1 MIGIEPVRRTQ
12 LYIDGAWQDPA
23 TDEIVAVIGAATE
36 EPVGWVPAGSPAD
49 VDAAVDAARRAFDE
63 GPWPA
68 MAGAERGGYL
78 RRLAA
83 ALQPHATEIARTV
96 ASENGSPI
104 SWGTNSQ
111 AYSPIALFDYYGALA
126 DRECESTRPGRGT
139 TLVVREEPVGV
150 VGAIVPFNV
159 PLMIAAAKIA
169 PALAVGC
176 TVVVKAPPEAPLSL
190 LRLAEAAA
198 EIGLPP
204 GVLNVLTGG
213 AAVGERLVRHRGV
226 DKISFT
232 GSTAVG
238 ARIASLCGADL
249 RRVVLELGGKS
260 ASIVL
265 DDADPAAIATGLL
278 EVGITNN
285 GQACAAA
292 SRVLVPRRMHDAVVY
307 QLVSAVGD
315 LVVGDPLDPV
325 TQVGP
330 LVSARQRDKVL
341 SHIESGLSDGARV
354 AVGGGRPAHL
364 DRGWFVEPT
373 VFTSV
378 TNDMR
383 IAQEEIFGP
392 VLSVISYD
400 GGDDEAVRIAND
412 SPFGLAGSVWT
423 TDPRRG
429 LAVARRVRTGTFGIN
444 RVGIDLGAP
453 FGGFKQSGIGRE
465 FGPEALGHFVE
476 LKTIAGVPD

>member
-1 MIGIEPVRRTQ
+1 MTAVEPARRTR
-12 LYIDGAWQDPA
+12 LYIDGAWRAPA
-23 TDEIVAVIGAATE
+23 SDDLVAVVGAATE
-36 EPVGWVPAGSPAD
+36 EPVGWVPAGSPTD
-49 VDAAVDAARRAFDE
+49 VNAAVAAARRAFDE

-68 MAGAERGGYL
+68 LTGAERGGYL

-83 ALQPHATEIARTV
+83 ALQPRAAQIAATV
-96 ASENGSPI
+96 AGENGSPI
-104 SWGTNSQ
+104 TWAMSGQ
-111 AYSPIALFDYYGALA
+111 AYSPIALLDYYGTLA
-126 DRECESTRPGRGT
+126 DREGEATRPGRGT
-139 TLVVREEPVGV
+139 TITVRQEPVGV

-159 PLMIAAAKIA
+159 PLMIAVAKLA

-190 LRLAEAAA
+190 FLLADAAV
-198 EIGLPP
+198 EVGLPP
-204 GVLNVLTGG
+204 GVLNIVTGG
-213 AAVGERLVRHRGV
+213 AEVGEHLVRHPGV

-238 ARIASLCGADL
+238 ARIAALCGADL

-278 EVGITNN
+278 DVGMTNN

-292 SRVLVPRRMHDAVVY
+292 TRVLVPRARHDAVVDA
-307 QLVSAVGD
+307 LVKAVGN
-315 LVVGDPLDPV
+315 LVVGNPLDPA
-325 TQVGP
+325 TDIGP
-330 LVSARQRDKVL
+330 LVTERQRGKVL
-341 SHIESGLSDGARV
+341 GYVESGLSQGARL
-354 AVGGGRPAHL
+354 AVGGGRPAYL
-364 DRGWFVEPT
+364 ERGWFVEPT

-383 IAQEEIFGP
+383 IAREEIFGP
-392 VLSVISYD
+392 VLSLISYE
-400 GGDDEAVRIAND
+400 GGDAEAVRIAND

-423 TDPRRG
+423 ADPHRG
-429 LAVARRVRTGTFGIN
+429 LAVARRVRTGNFGIN
-444 RVGIDLGAP
+444 RVGIDLAAP

-465 FGPEALGHFVE
+465 FGPEALDHFVE
-476 LKTIAGVPD
+476 IKTIVGVPD